1 VRDGLQASH
10 FQEIGARRTLG
21 AQRSIEP
28 MQPRESKCLR
38 PARQTLPGIES
49 YGVLERWSWSV
60 PSAPGVATP
69 RVWDLCFMGNLHDCN
84 CRVGPANFT
93 LSRSQ
98 NVNLSLDLRFLTPV
112 LITRLGREKGVWAG
126 PLNGP
131 GGQLERRS
139 STAVI

>member
-1 VRDGLQASH
+1 
-10 FQEIGARRTLG
+10 
-21 AQRSIEP
+21 
-28 MQPRESKCLR
+28 
-38 PARQTLPGIES
+38 
-49 YGVLERWSWSV
+49 
-60 PSAPGVATP
+60 
-69 RVWDLCFMGNLHDCN
+69 MGNLHDCN

-112 LITRLGREKGVWAG
+112 LITRLGREKGVWAV

-131 GGQLERRS
+131 GCQLERRS